1 MAQERPDDTA
11 VYPCAGNNREDK
23 YQRIEQIQQRSMQ
36 RLTPARWLIILVGIL
51 VSLSVLLNYSTVHRF
66 VQPVEENPSV
76 YLLYA
81 STGSMGQ
88 LLNTKQIDA
97 FLIWEPVVSN
107 AELSGIGKCI
117 AVPSD
122 LPPPGKWND
131 QAINVLVL
139 RNDFIKNNPN
149 TSALFSALTTA
160 AINRTREDP
169 ALAENITAAWVY
181 GKNPILTPVGSL
193 QPLDVEK
200 HAFANIVFT
209 ANADPPVSGIVQSI
223 IVKTPDSTYN
233 PLSMMD
239 PAVARRGEQY
249 LTNASVPVADPG
261 VPGLGIGYNP
271 STDNYAPL
279 YVMVKDSAYFC
290 NRYGFCVVPD
300 DLETSRP
307 VSCTLSVRGETFA
320 HVNLIPGQSGGGI
333 MTTIGQNALDGAFV
347 GSVPAEQQIGLGNP
361 ASIIQSINT
370 GGSGLVVGNSAP
382 CNNWTGFVKWV
393 KVRSATGSP
402 VVIATVQSSIQE
414 DMVRE
419 AFAYEN
425 ISVKFYGT
433 DFKAAYP

>member
-1 MAQERPDDTA
+1 
-11 VYPCAGNNREDK
+11 
-23 YQRIEQIQQRSMQ
+23 MQ
-36 RLTPARWLIILVGIL
+36 RLTPSQWLIIVGCIL
-51 VSLSVLLNYSTVHRF
+51 VSLIILLNYNTVPGL
-66 VQPVEENPSV
+66 VQPVDDRPSV
-76 YLLYA
+76 SLLYA

-88 LLNTKQIDA
+88 LLNTGQIDA

-107 AELSGIGKCI
+107 AQLSGIGKRI
-117 AVPSD
+117 AVPSN

-131 QAINVLVL
+131 QAINVMVL

-200 HAFANIVFT
+200 NAFANIVFT
-209 ANADPPVSGIVQSI
+209 ATADPPESGIVQSI
-223 IVKTPDSTYN
+223 IGETPNSTYN

-239 PAVARRGEQY
+239 PAVAPEGERY
-249 LTNASVPVADPG
+249 LTNSSVPVPYMN
-261 VPGLGIGYNP
+261 VPNLRLGYIP

-279 YVMVKDSAYFC
+279 YVMVKDSSYFC
-290 NRYGFCVVPD
+290 DRYGFCLVPD
-300 DLETSRP
+300 DPEASRP
-307 VSCTLSVRGETFA
+307 VSCTLFVQGKTFA

-333 MTTIGQNALDGAFV
+333 MTTIGQKALDGAFV

-382 CNNWTGFVKWV
+382 CNNWTGFIKWV
-393 KVRSATGSP
+393 KGRSAAISP

-414 DMVRE
+414 DMARE

-433 DFKAAYP
+433 DFEADYP